1 MTTTTAD
8 HPPRFSAAW
17 WLRLGQ
23 ALLFVGLLVVATAL
37 ALIEGAGWPV
47 LALAG
52 MMLVAFVV
60 GLSLQPR
67 LGILGRSVWVG
78 VLFLGSVT
86 SMVLSRDFLWVVFPL
101 WLLVGSVLPLLAS
114 LLLTAVT
121 LAVVVTV
128 LTMADGHRVGGV
140 LGPLVGAL
148 VAVGVAR
155 GVLLFEHEAS
165 EHRRLLAEVLRAE
178 DETARLQR
186 EAGVLAERQRLA
198 HDIHDTLAQ
207 GFSSIVLL
215 ARAAIRAGDSTAA
228 AHLVGQIEATAAE
241 NLAESRR
248 VVMALAPEAP
258 GAGGLA
264 APLGRLTA
272 EVAGALGAEWAVTVD
287 PDLPR
292 LATPIEV
299 ALLRGAQGA
308 LSNVRLHSGAGRIDV
323 ELARAGDEVH
333 LDIVDDGV
341 GFDSARPVVAG
352 PLGGYG
358 LRALRERFTE
368 LGGGVEVESDSGG
381 TAVALRLPLIPAAEV
396 SR

>member
-1 MTTTTAD
+1 MTTPPD
-8 HPPRFSAAW
+8 HPPLWSASW

-23 ALLFVGLLVVATAL
+23 AVLFVGLLAL
-37 ALIEGAGWPV
+37 ATVLAWTGGAGWPL

-52 MMLVAFVV
+52 AVLLVFVA
-60 GLSLQPR
+60 GLALHHR
-67 LGILGRSVWVG
+67 LGSGGRAVWVG
-78 VLFLGSVT
+78 LLFLGMVT
-86 SMVLSRDFLWVVFPL
+86 LMGLSRDFLWVVFPL
-101 WLLVGSVLPLLAS
+101 WLLAATVLPLLAS

-128 LTMADGHRVGGV
+128 VAMTDGHSVGAV

-148 VAVGVAR
+148 VAVGLAR

-165 EHRRLLAEVLRAE
+165 EHRRLLAEVICAQ

-215 ARAAIRAGDSTAA
+215 ARAAGRAADREAAARLVDQIESTAA
-228 AHLVGQIEATAAE
+228 A

-248 VVMALAPEAP
+248 VVMALAPDSP

-264 APLGRLTA
+264 APLRLLAA
-272 EVAGALGAEWAVTVD
+272 EAAEPLGAEWQVVVD

-308 LSNVRLHSGAGRIDV
+308 LANVRLHSGARRLNV

-333 LDIVDDGV
+333 LDIVDDGA
-341 GFDSARPVVAG
+341 GFDTARPVIAG
-352 PLGGYG
+352 PGGGYG

-368 LGGGVEVESDSGG
+368 LGGGVEVESEPGG
-381 TAVALRLPLIPAAEV
+381 TAVALRLPLIPTAEV

>member
-1 MTTTTAD
+1 MTNSTA
-8 HPPRFSAAW
+8 HRSARFTAAW

-23 ALLFVGLLVVATAL
+23 GLLFVGLLVVATAL
-37 ALIEGAGWPV
+37 AWIGGAGWPV

-52 MMLVAFVV
+52 TMLVAFVV

-67 LGILGRSVWVG
+67 LGILGRSLWVG
-78 VLFLGSVT
+78 VLFLASVA
-86 SMVLSRDFLWVVFPL
+86 SMVVSQEFLWVVFPL
-101 WLLVGSVLPLLAS
+101 WLLVGSVLPLLAA

-121 LAVVVTV
+121 LAVIVTV
-128 LTMADGHRVGGV
+128 VVMTDGPSVGGV

-148 VAVGVAR
+148 VAVGLSR

-178 DETARLQR
+178 HETARLER

-215 ARAAIRAGDSTAA
+215 ARAAVRAGDPAA
-228 AHLVGQIEATAAE
+228 VAPLLMQIEATAAE

-264 APLGRLTA
+264 GPLERLTA
-272 EVAGALGAEWAVTVD
+272 EVAGAMGAQWAVTVD

-292 LATPIEV
+292 LATPLEV
-299 ALLRGAQGA
+299 ALLRGARGA

-323 ELARAGDEVH
+323 ELARAGEEVH
-333 LDIVDDGV
+333 LDVLDDGV
-341 GFDSARPVVAG
+341 GFDSARPVVVG

-358 LRALRERFTE
+358 LRALRERFTA
-368 LGGGVEVESDSGG
+368 LGGGVEVESDPSG
-381 TAVALRLPLIPAAEV
+381 TAVSLRVPLIAAGEV